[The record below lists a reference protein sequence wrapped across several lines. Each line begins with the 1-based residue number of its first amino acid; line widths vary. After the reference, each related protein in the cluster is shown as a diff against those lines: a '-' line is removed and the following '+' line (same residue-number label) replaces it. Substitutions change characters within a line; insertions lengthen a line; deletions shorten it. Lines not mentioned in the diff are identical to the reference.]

1 MTVHLSRPVDDR
13 DHARGPEDAR
23 VTLVEYGDFQCP
35 YCGLAYP
42 IVKALEKLVGNELR
56 VVFRNFPLRD
66 VHAQAEAAAQ
76 AAEAAGAQG
85 AFWEMHD
92 LLFENQADLTA
103 PALLRYASHV
113 VADAT
118 RWARDVR
125 RRTFMIRVE
134 EDFVSGVMSG
144 VRGTP
149 AFYVNGRRHDGA
161 FDLDS
166 LARAVERELRIV
178 A

>member
-1 MTVHLSRPVDDR
+1 MFVQLSKQIDDR
-13 DHARGPEDAR
+13 DHVRGPNNAR

-42 IVKALEKLVGNELR
+42 IVRALEKLVGQDLR
-56 VVFRNFPLRD
+56 VVFRNFPLRE
-66 VHAQAEAAAQ
+66 VHARAESAAE

-85 AFWEMHD
+85 SFWEMHD
-92 LLFENQADLTA
+92 VLFENQAELSEA
-103 PALLRYASHV
+103 ALLRYASRV
-113 VADAT
+113 VDDRA
-118 RWARDVR
+118 RWLRDVR
-125 RRTFMIRVE
+125 ERRFLNRVE

-149 AFYVNGRRHDGA
+149 TFYVNGRRHDGT

-166 LARAVERELRIV
+166 LARAVERELRAV